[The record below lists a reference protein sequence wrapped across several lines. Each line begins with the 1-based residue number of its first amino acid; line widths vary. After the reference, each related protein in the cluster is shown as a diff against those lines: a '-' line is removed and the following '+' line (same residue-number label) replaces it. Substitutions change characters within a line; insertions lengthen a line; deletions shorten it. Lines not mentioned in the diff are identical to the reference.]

1 MPLFTS
7 LVGFWF
13 FSLPFP
19 RPLKL
24 GRGNAAKGSEKRDTL
39 NGPLRLSNPERK
51 VRAQFVFGIGSIAEG
66 NFRGSK
72 GFLTSMDRG
81 LIIWLQNKFL
91 TGWRKKTKK
100 PKTSE
105 KNNKKNQTGKKN
117 QLEFLKT
124 NRFGF
129 ISLKPKKP
137 EKTGPNQKQIEQNRK
152 KPEPNQKKPN
162 QTGLNQ
168 FLFLNNQI
176 KTNQF
181 EPVPVQFQLFF
192 KKTGLIIFFNKYWT
206 KTKTDRF
213 EPVRFQFFFF

>member
-1 MPLFTS
+1 MPSFTS

-81 LIIWLQNKFL
+81 LIIWLQNEFL
-91 TGWRKKTKK
+91 TGEEKKL
-100 PKTSE
+100 
-105 KNNKKNQTGKKN
+105 KNQK
-117 QLEFLKT
+117 
-124 NRFGF
+124 
-129 ISLKPKKP
+129 
-137 EKTGPNQKQIEQNRK
+137 
-152 KPEPNQKKPN
+152 NQKKITKKIKPVK
-162 QTGLNQ
+162 
-168 FLFLNNQI
+168 
-176 KTNQF
+176 KTN
-181 EPVPVQFQLFF
+181 
-192 KKTGLIIFFNKYWT
+192 
-206 KTKTDRF
+206 
-213 EPVRFQFFFF
+213 

>member
-81 LIIWLQNKFL
+81 LIIWLQNEFL
-91 TGWRKKTKK
+91 TGEEKKLKNQKNQKKITKKIKPVKKPIRIFKNQPIRFYK
-100 PKTSE
+100 PKTE
-105 KNNKKNQTGKKN
+105 KTRKNRAKP
-117 QLEFLKT
+117 KT
-124 NRFGF
+124 NRA
-129 ISLKPKKP
+129 KQ
-137 EKTGPNQKQIEQNRK
+137 EKTRAKSE
-152 KPEPNQKKPN
+152 
-162 QTGLNQ
+162 
-168 FLFLNNQI
+168 
-176 KTNQF
+176 
-181 EPVPVQFQLFF
+181 
-192 KKTGLIIFFNKYWT
+192 
-206 KTKTDRF
+206 KTKSNRF
-213 EPVRFQFFFF
+213 EPVFVLK

>member
-1 MPLFTS
+1 
-7 LVGFWF
+7 
-13 FSLPFP
+13 
-19 RPLKL
+19 
-24 GRGNAAKGSEKRDTL
+24 
-39 NGPLRLSNPERK
+39 
-51 VRAQFVFGIGSIAEG
+51 
-66 NFRGSK
+66 
-72 GFLTSMDRG
+72 
-81 LIIWLQNKFL
+81 LQNEFL
-91 TGWRKKTKK
+91 TGEEKKLKNQKNQKKITKK
-100 PKTSE
+100 IKPV
-105 KNNKKNQTGKKN
+105 KKN

-162 QTGLNQ
+162 QTSLNQ

-192 KKTGLIIFFNKYWT
+192 
-206 KTKTDRF
+206 
-213 EPVRFQFFFF
+213 